1 MKDIQVKEI
10 MIPISNYVTVKKE
23 SSLIGVMQALETAR
37 KSDKAHAHR
46 DAIVVNDAG
55 DFIGKITMMDIF
67 RALEPNYKEV
77 PAEQTKG
84 VLSKKYVMDAVRDF
98 NLWMEPMETVC
109 ERGKK
114 LGVADVIHIPEEVE
128 YIQERDTLE
137 KALNQFVMGVHQPL
151 IVKKG
156 DAVTGVLRFGDL
168 FEIVRSRLLRAV

>member
-1 MKDIQVKEI
+1 
-10 MIPISNYVTVKKE
+10 
-23 SSLIGVMQALETAR
+23 
-37 KSDKAHAHR
+37 
-46 DAIVVNDAG
+46 
-55 DFIGKITMMDIF
+55 
-67 RALEPNYKEV
+67 
-77 PAEQTKG
+77 
-84 VLSKKYVMDAVRDF
+84 
-98 NLWMEPMETVC
+98 MEPMETVC